1 VLLERGLYVLEG
13 RVRTAG
19 VVPFQEETAKKGVGA
34 GLRTS
39 RAAAIRTNSA
49 VGDSG
54 WQKLEYEF
62 SVNGESEEPW
72 LICELRASRGE
83 AWFDLA
89 SLKLRK
95 R

>member
-1 VLLERGLYVLEG
+1 MA
-13 RVRTAG
+13 RV
-19 VVPFQEETAKKGVGA
+19 QIQ
-34 GLRTS
+34 
-39 RAAAIRTNSA
+39 RATEIRTNSV

-54 WQKLEYEF
+54 WQTIEYEF
-62 SVNGESEEPW
+62 TVHAESEEPW

-89 SLKLRK
+89 SLRLRK